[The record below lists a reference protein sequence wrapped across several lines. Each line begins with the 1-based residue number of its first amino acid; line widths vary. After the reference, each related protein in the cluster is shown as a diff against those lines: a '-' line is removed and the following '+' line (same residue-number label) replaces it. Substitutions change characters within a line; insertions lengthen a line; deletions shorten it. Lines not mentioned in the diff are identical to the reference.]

1 MEERIKAIEAAMIQT
16 QHQQRIMAEMVD
28 KQWEA
33 VDQIIKEVTR
43 QKDKVLML
51 EIEVHKNGKNTS
63 TDF

>member
-33 VDQIIKEVTR
+33 VDQIIKEVTKL
-43 QKDKVLML
+43 KDKILML
-51 EIEVHKNGKNTS
+51 EIEIYKNGHNS
-63 TDF
+63 

>member
-1 MEERIKAIEAAMIQT
+1 MEERIKEIEAAMIQT

-33 VDQIIKEVTR
+33 VDQIIKEVTKL
-43 QKDKVLML
+43 KDKILML
-51 EIEVHKNGKNTS
+51 EIEIYKNGKNTS

>member
-33 VDQIIKEVTR
+33 VDQIIKEVTKL
-43 QKDKVLML
+43 KDKILML
-51 EIEVHKNGKNTS
+51 EIYIYKNGHNS
-63 TDF
+63 

>member
-33 VDQIIKEVTR
+33 VDQIIKEVTKL
-43 QKDKVLML
+43 KDKILML
-51 EIEVHKNGKNTS
+51 EIEIYKNGQNT
-63 TDF
+63 

>member
-1 MEERIKAIEAAMIQT
+1 MEERIKEIEAAMIQT

-33 VDQIIKEVTR
+33 VDQIIKEVTKI
-43 QKDKVLML
+43 KDKILML
-51 EIEVHKNGKNTS
+51 EIEIYKNGKNTS

>member
-33 VDQIIKEVTR
+33 VDQIIKEVTKL
-43 QKDKVLML
+43 KDKILML
-51 EIEVHKNGKNTS
+51 ENEIYKNGHNS
-63 TDF
+63 

>member
-16 QHQQRIMAEMVD
+16 QHQQRIMAEMID

-43 QKDKVLML
+43 LKDKILML
-51 EIEVHKNGKNTS
+51 EIEIYKNGHNS
-63 TDF
+63 